1 MQKYLKANSVFLRAS
16 YSFDFNQSLHH
27 LQHFHFV
34 CSDCTAFAF
43 FNRTVQSTT
52 DCATTMLA
60 IYLSL
65 NLKLLGLGVSNFIS
79 QSALLGASSRHR
91 QEETVI
97 GNHKAGWREKRLSSV
112 SVSLRAA
119 GGRLVATGG
128 MR

>member
-1 MQKYLKANSVFLRAS
+1 
-16 YSFDFNQSLHH
+16 
-27 LQHFHFV
+27 
-34 CSDCTAFAF
+34 
-43 FNRTVQSTT
+43 
-52 DCATTMLA
+52 MLA

-79 QSALLGASSRHR
+79 QSALLEASPRHC

-97 GNHKAGWREKRLSSV
+97 GNHKAGRREKRLSSV

-119 GGRLVATGG
+119 GGCLLATGG